1 MNKIVENQIA
11 DYVLNKKI
19 KTRTIL
25 SNSFNMIC
33 EKIFLENSEAFVAK
47 YYQNKEKG
55 FNSIISEKNSLSCL
69 ANITSLV
76 PKIKF
81 NSNELLIIDYIEN
94 NNIKD
99 KNYQIILAEEILKI
113 HQNTNEKYGFKFDA
127 QIGALKQTNEFTD
140 NWIIFFRDKR
150 LNSIFELINNDNPMS
165 SHINQRIEKLLKN
178 IHDFIPNN
186 PIPRLLHGDLWA
198 GNILYNNGKL
208 VGLIDPGIFFG
219 HNELEIAYL
228 TWFNFVNEEF
238 IKIYSNIIPIEKDY
252 FEYEPIYQL
261 YYCLLNVHLW
271 DRMYIRDVEKLLNK
285 IKI

>member
-1 MNKIVENQIA
+1 MNKIAENQIA
-11 DYVLNKKI
+11 NYFLDKKI
-19 KTRTIL
+19 EARTIL

-33 EKIFLENSEAFVAK
+33 EKILLQNNEAFVVK
-47 YYQNKEKG
+47 YYQNKKNE
-55 FNSIISEKNSLSCL
+55 FNSIISEKNSLSYL

-94 NNIKD
+94 NDIKD
-99 KNYQIILAEEILKI
+99 KNYQVILAEVISKI
-113 HQNTNEKYGFKFDA
+113 HQNTNNRYGFQFDA
-127 QIGALKQTNEFTD
+127 QIGALKQTNEFID
-140 NWIIFFRDKR
+140 SWVVFFREKR
-150 LNSIFELINNDNPMS
+150 LNSIFELINNDDPMTNN
-165 SHINQRIEKLLKN
+165 INQKIEKLLKN
-178 IHDFIPNN
+178 IHNFIPNN

-238 IKIYSNIIPIEKDY
+238 LKIYSNIIPIERDY

-261 YYCLLNVHLW
+261 YYCLLNVYLW
-271 DRMYIRDVEKLLNK
+271 DRIYIRDAEKLLNK